1 MAMTLTQTVLTFDE
15 FLARYGDDEG
25 VELIDGELFDLEP
38 TGPHEEV
45 AAFIGQHLNAEILR
59 LGVKYVLPHR
69 CLIKPL
75 GTATGFRPDV
85 IVLDKAA
92 LAAEPLWRRESVIM
106 LGSSV
111 KLVAEVVSSNW
122 QNDYARKVEDY
133 AALEIPEY
141 WIADYAAIGGE
152 RFLGS
157 PKRPALTIYTLVGRR
172 YQERIFRGGETIVS
186 PLFPALK
193 LTAAQVLD
201 AWKE

>member
-1 MAMTLTQTVLTFDE
+1 MTMTLAQTVLTFDE
-15 FLARYGDDEG
+15 FLARYGDDDRF
-25 VELIDGELFDLEP
+25 ELIDGELFDLEP
-38 TGPHEEV
+38 TGLHEEV

-75 GTATGFRPDV
+75 GTSTGFRPDV
-85 IVLDKAA
+85 VVLDKAA
-92 LAAEPLWRRESVIM
+92 LVSEPLWKREPVIT
-106 LGSSV
+106 LGTSV
-111 KLVAEVVSSNW
+111 KLVVEVVSSNW

-157 PKRPALTIYTLVGRR
+157 PKRPALTVYTLEGRR
-172 YQERIFRGGETIVS
+172 YQERMFRGDETIVS
-186 PLFPALK
+186 PLFPELK
-193 LTAAQVLD
+193 LTASQVLD
-201 AWKE
+201 SWKD

>member
-1 MAMTLTQTVLTFDE
+1 MVMTLAQTVLTFDE
-15 FLARYGDDEG
+15 FLARYGDNDRF
-25 VELIDGELFDLEP
+25 ELIDGALFDLEP
-38 TGPHEEV
+38 TGLHEEV

-75 GTATGFRPDV
+75 GTSTGFRPDV
-85 IVLDKAA
+85 VVLDKAA
-92 LAAEPLWRRESVIM
+92 LAAEPLWKREPVIT

-111 KLVAEVVSSNW
+111 KLVVEVVSSNW

-157 PKRPALTIYTLVGRR
+157 PKLPALTVYRLEGRR
-172 YQERIFRGGETIVS
+172 YQERMFRGDETIVS
-186 PLFPALK
+186 PLFPSLK
-193 LTAAQVLD
+193 LTASQVLD
-201 AWKE
+201 SWKD

>member
-1 MAMTLTQTVLTFDE
+1 MVMTLAQTVLTFDE
-15 FLARYGDDEG
+15 FLARYGDDDRF
-25 VELIDGELFDLEP
+25 ELIDGELFDLEP
-38 TGPHEEV
+38 TGLHEEV

-75 GTATGFRPDV
+75 GTSTGFRPDV
-85 IVLDKAA
+85 VVLDKAA
-92 LAAEPLWRRESVIM
+92 LAAEPLWKREPVIT
-106 LGSSV
+106 LGTSV
-111 KLVAEVVSSNW
+111 KLVVEVVSSNW

-157 PKRPALTIYTLVGRR
+157 PKRPALTVYTLEGRR
-172 YQERIFRGGETIVS
+172 YQERMFRGDEPIVS
-186 PLFPALK
+186 PLFPELK
-193 LTAAQVLD
+193 LTASQVLD
-201 AWKE
+201 SWKD

>member
-1 MAMTLTQTVLTFDE
+1 LVG
-15 FLARYGDDEG
+15 YGDDDRF
-25 VELIDGELFDLEP
+25 ELIDGVLFDLEP

-45 AAFIGQHLNAEILR
+45 AACIGQHLNAEILR

-75 GTATGFRPDV
+75 GSSTGFRPDV
-85 IVLDKAA
+85 VVLDKAA
-92 LAAEPLWRRESVIM
+92 LSLEPLWRREPVIT
-106 LGSSV
+106 LGTSV

-141 WIADYAAIGGE
+141 WIADYAALGGE
-152 RFLGS
+152 HFLGS
-157 PKRPALTIYTLVGRR
+157 PKRPALTVYSLEGRR
-172 YQERIFRGGETIVS
+172 YQETIFRGDETIVS
-186 PLFPALK
+186 PLFPALR

-201 AWKE
+201 SWKEV